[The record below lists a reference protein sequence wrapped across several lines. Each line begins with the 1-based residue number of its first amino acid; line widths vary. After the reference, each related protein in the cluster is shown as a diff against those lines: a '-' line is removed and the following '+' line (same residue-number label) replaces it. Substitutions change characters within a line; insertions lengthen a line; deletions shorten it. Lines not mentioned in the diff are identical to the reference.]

1 MEDDDKKSV
10 DLERDG
16 NGGPGKRSLVDSC
29 PSDTDSCP
37 SDTDSCPSD
46 TDSCPSD
53 STENEDDGDLPELKT
68 FEPKPQPIQRRKSS
82 IQKMIELVLEKE
94 DEVRVKS
101 RDKMCHVA
109 RRHSRDREIVFV
121 TMSGQG

>member
-1 MEDDDKKSV
+1 MGDDDKKSV

-16 NGGPGKRSLVDSC
+16 NGSAEKPAPVDSC

-53 STENEDDGDLPELKT
+53 STENENDGVLPELKK
-68 FEPKPQPIQRRKSS
+68 FDPKPQPIQRRKSS

-94 DEVRVKS
+94 DEVRFNSQVELI
-101 RDKMCHVA
+101 HVTSHLM
-109 RRHSRDREIVFV
+109 RRLCPL
-121 TMSGQG
+121 Q

>member
-1 MEDDDKKSV
+1 MGDDDKKSV

-16 NGGPGKRSLVDSC
+16 NGSAEKPAPVDSC

-53 STENEDDGDLPELKT
+53 STENENDGVLPELKK
-68 FEPKPQPIQRRKSS
+68 FAPKPQPIQRRKSS

-94 DEVRVKS
+94 DEVRVNS
-101 RDKMCHVA
+101 QVGLIHVTSHLT
-109 RRHSRDREIVFV
+109 RRLCPL
-121 TMSGQG
+121 Q